1 MNRRTDADS
10 DLQPPAKRPR
20 IVQPL
25 MSIQCN
31 ESEPDRPQEI
41 QRSGDQPHEIQRSD
55 DQLQEIQRSGD
66 QPQEAD
72 SSDTESEPLQDY
84 HVSRQWREDSQRAS
98 DTDLPQEIKA
108 QCQVFRL
115 RAWMVPC
122 SDAVPPYQI
131 LVNGRPP
138 KVYLEHDDKMLRLK
152 VNPFRVIPSRRHTF
166 NNRKSR
172 TFERLDGRI
181 ILWLHSPYAQPIK
194 MTLEPVSDRCQPDEK
209 KPQAIFYTGQTG
221 FIHLLGA
228 VSGSSDFNNR
238 RREDVLFESSCEC
251 NVCVNRG
258 KDAYAHL
265 YRIKQYPSV
274 YWRDYRV
281 TMHSISDVKV
291 EFHVGPRM
299 CLVRDEE
306 E

>member
-1 MNRRTDADS
+1 MYRRSDADL

-25 MSIQCN
+25 MTDCN
-31 ESEPDRPQEI
+31 TESETDQPQEI
-41 QRSGDQPHEIQRSD
+41 PC
-55 DQLQEIQRSGD
+55 SGD
-66 QPQEAD
+66 QPQEIQRPRDQLQEIPCSMDQPQEIQRKAE
-72 SSDTESEPLQDY
+72 DTESETDRPQETQELADP
-84 HVSRQWREDSQRAS
+84 S
-98 DTDLPQEIKA
+98 DTDLPQETKA

-115 RAWMVPC
+115 RAWMVRC
-122 SDAVPPYQI
+122 SDAAPQYQI
-131 LVNGRPP
+131 LVNGKPP
-138 KVYLEHDDKMLRLK
+138 KVFLEHDDKMLRLK

-172 TFERLDGRI
+172 TFERLDGPI
-181 ILWLHSPYAQPIK
+181 VLWLHSPHAQPIK
-194 MTLEPVSDRCQPDEK
+194 MTLEPFNNRCQPDEK
-209 KPQAIFYTGQTG
+209 KTQAIFYTGQTG

-228 VSGSSDFNNR
+228 VPGSSDFNNR
-238 RREDVLFESSCEC
+238 CREDVLFESSCEC

-258 KDAYAHL
+258 RDAYAHL

-281 TMHSISDVKV
+281 TLDSIPDVKV

-299 CLVRDEE
+299 CLVRDEKE
-306 E
+306 